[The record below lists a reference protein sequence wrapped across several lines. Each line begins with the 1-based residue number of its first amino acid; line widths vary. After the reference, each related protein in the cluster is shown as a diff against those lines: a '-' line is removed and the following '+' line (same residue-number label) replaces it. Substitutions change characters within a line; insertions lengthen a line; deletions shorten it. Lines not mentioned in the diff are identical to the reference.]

1 MAGCCAP
8 VFAYLKREG
17 RQPLQPSHCFK
28 EYLAWSGM
36 VWHGLAWPG
45 MVWPSMV
52 WSGMAW
58 PSIVWHGM
66 AEAFCLWAKGFLRIW
81 RQNPAAKSGGKIC
94 RSSRQW
100 RIFGVFCAAAFAA
113 PLQSSFYRKNNMLI
127 CLYNS
132 QLARAV
138 HSTGQAKG
146 AFCVFAN
153 QPQLGR
159 KK

>member
-8 VFAYLKREG
+8 VFADLKREG

-81 RQNPAAKSGGKIC
+81 RQDPAAKSGGKIC
-94 RSSRQW
+94 RSPRQW

-113 PLQSSFYRKNNMLI
+113 PLQSSFYRKSNMLI
-127 CLYNS
+127 CLHNS